1 MEQEKQSGLT
11 PDEID
16 VFARGLYHLANVD
29 GIDPSETDLIREFLQ
44 EAGSQLTIEDL
55 QQTKF
60 DARELPE
67 ALETSFLQPIFVRTA
82 IALVKA
88 DGRFS
93 DEERLAIGEVADA
106 LGMPN
111 AEFGELE
118 QQAAKMAIA

>member
-67 ALETSFLQPIFVRTA
+67 ALETSFLQRIFVRTA

-106 LGMPN
+106 LGMSN